1 MNILDVIIL
10 ICCLPVLIDGYK
22 KGFIRQAI
30 SIFALLIGVW
40 VASKLGDSVGT
51 WVYPLFENCD
61 QPEHLANLAGF
72 AIVLIAALLSIGL
85 IGRIVEKLILI
96 VVPSWCNT
104 LLGVVL
110 AALQAMLLLSVLFY
124 IFQILNKI
132 YFFSDLK
139 SALFADSTLF
149 PMIESFAEAL
159 LPSIQQFIQ

>member
-10 ICCLPVLIDGYK
+10 ICCLPILIDGYR

-40 VASKLGDSVGT
+40 IAGKLGDNVGG
-51 WVYPLFENCD
+51 WVYPAFEKCD
-61 QPEHLANLAGF
+61 QPEHMANLAGF
-72 AIVLIAALLSIGL
+72 AIVLVVSLLSIGL
-85 IGRIVEKLILI
+85 IGKLAEKIILI
-96 VVPSWCNT
+96 VVPGWVNT

-110 AALQAMLLLSVLFY
+110 AACQALLLLSVLFY

-132 YFFSDLK
+132 YFFTDLK
-139 SALFADSTLF
+139 SALFADSTFL

-159 LPSIQQFIQ
+159 LPSIQQLIH